1 MRNIIGLSL
10 ITAYLLLS
18 GCNKDDESERFKL
31 LTTPVWTS
39 ESILANGVEPDGSWI
54 FLKQFS
60 GDAKFNKDG
69 TGSFGSYTG
78 EWKFNAAETE
88 ITIITTAVSLPIITD
103 IVELTSKS
111 LKITTTVNNPL
122 NPLESADV
130 SMTFKAK

>member
-1 MRNIIGLSL
+1 MKNITGLYL
-10 ITAYLLLS
+10 IAALFMLS
-18 GCNKDDESERFKL
+18 GCSKDDESERFKL

-39 ESILANGVEPDGSWI
+39 ESILANGAEPAGSWE

-88 ITIITTAVSLPIITD
+88 ITIITTAVPLPIVTD
-103 IVELTSKS
+103 IVVLTSQS
-111 LKITTTVNNPL
+111 LKIATTVNNPL

>member
-1 MRNIIGLSL
+1 MKNLIGLSL
-10 ITAYLLLS
+10 VTAYLLLS
-18 GCNKDDESERFKL
+18 GCSKDDESERFKL

-39 ESILANGVEPDGSWI
+39 ESILANGVEPAGSWV

-78 EWKFNAAETE
+78 QWRFNEDETE
-88 ITIITTAVSLPIITD
+88 ITIITSTVPLPIITD
-103 IVELTSKS
+103 IVVLTSQS
-111 LKITTTVNNPL
+111 LRITTTINNPL
-122 NPLESADV
+122 NPSESADV

>member
-1 MRNIIGLSL
+1 MRKIIGLSL

-18 GCNKDDESERFKL
+18 GCSKDDESEKFKL

-39 ESILANGVEPDGSWI
+39 ESILANGVEPAGSWI

-78 EWKFNAAETE
+78 QWRFNEDETE
-88 ITIITTAVSLPIITD
+88 ITIITTAVPLPIITD

>member
-39 ESILANGVEPDGSWI
+39 ESILANGVEPAGSWI

>member
-39 ESILANGVEPDGSWI
+39 ESILANGVEPAGSWI

-103 IVELTSKS
+103 IEELTSKS

>member
-39 ESILANGVEPDGSWI
+39 ESILANGVEPAGSWI

-103 IVELTSKS
+103 IV
-111 LKITTTVNNPL
+111 NNPL

>member
-1 MRNIIGLSL
+1 MKNIIGLSL
-10 ITAYLLLS
+10 ITAYLMLS
-18 GCNKDDESERFKL
+18 GCNKEDESERFKL

-39 ESILANGVEPDGSWI
+39 ESILANGVEPAGSWI
-54 FLKQFS
+54 FLKQFG

-78 EWKFNAAETE
+78 QWRFNEDETE
-88 ITIITTAVSLPIITD
+88 ITIITTTVPLPIITE
-103 IVELTSKS
+103 IVVLTSQS
-111 LKITTTVNNPL
+111 LQITTTINNPL

>member
-39 ESILANGVEPDGSWI
+39 ESILANGVEPAGSWI

-78 EWKFNAAETE
+78 QWRFNEDETE
-88 ITIITTAVSLPIITD
+88 ITIITTAVPLPIITD